1 MASRPQPDTDHLLA
15 AVSRGDRT
23 ARGPLLERH
32 RRRLRRM
39 VAVRLDRRLA
49 ARVDPSDV
57 VQEALADAARRLDRY
72 LRDRPIPFYPWLRR
86 LAWDRLADAYR
97 HHMRAGQR
105 SVAREEP
112 PPLPGVS
119 SMALAKRL
127 MDDPENRPGAGISRA
142 ERQAR
147 VRAALDQ
154 LAERDREVL
163 VLRHL
168 EDLSTADTA
177 AVLGI
182 SEGAVK
188 VRLLRAIQR
197 LRDRLGQED
206 LP

>member
-1 MASRPQPDTDHLLA
+1 MASRARPDTDQLLTA
-15 AVSRGDRT
+15 ASQGDRA
-23 ARGPLLERH
+23 ARGRLLQRH

-39 VAVRLDRRLA
+39 VAVRLDPRLA
-49 ARVDPSDV
+49 ARVDPSDI
-57 VQEALADAARRLDRY
+57 VQEALGDADRRLDDY
-72 LRDRPIPFYPWLRR
+72 LRRRPIAFYPWLRR
-86 LAWDRLADAYR
+86 LTWDRLADAYR
-97 HHMRAGQR
+97 RHLRAGQR
-105 SVAREEP
+105 SVSREEP
-112 PPLPGVS
+112 PPLPGAS
-119 SMALAKRL
+119 SMALAERL
-127 MDDPENRPGAGISRA
+127 LDDPADRPGAGLSRA

-154 LAERDREVL
+154 LADRDREVL

-182 SEGAVK
+182 SEGTVK

-197 LRDRLGQED
+197 LRDRLERED